1 MVSDTLELLA
11 GLIFCT
17 SLSMILGPQ
26 KVPGFLAT
34 SIPCPNSTVQGRAR
48 PLKELAQVLALL
60 MIHSRVS
67 WPLGGSSS
75 FKPTE
80 LLGTPFSGGSGEDPS

>member
-34 SIPCPNSTVQGRAR
+34 SIPCPNSRSGQAPEGA
-48 PLKELAQVLALL
+48 
-60 MIHSRVS
+60 
-67 WPLGGSSS
+67 GSSLGS
-75 FKPTE
+75 ADDPQQG
-80 LLGTPFSGGSGEDPS
+80 LLASRRLLLI